1 MKRRSFKQ
9 DKIAR
14 VYDDEILPLWT
25 QKFGRLLL
33 RSVQVPPKAMVL
45 NVACKTG
52 YPALELLEKMDE
64 NSRIIAIESSG
75 PLLDIARSKAGE
87 LSGRRIFFRTE
98 HLSGKLSFADDV
110 YDVTFTNLGLD
121 EFDGSPEEV
130 IKDFARVTQP
140 GGQVLVTLP
149 LRGSWSEFFDIYREV
164 LVKQD
169 KNELLET
176 IEDYVESF
184 PTPEIAVRWM
194 RDAGL
199 RNITV
204 DKEKFDLLFKSARE
218 FFFAPVIEYGPLKTW
233 KSLVGKG
240 QQMQDI
246 FWYIK
251 EAIDAYFSSTAFS
264 VSVVASCIYGFKPTE
279 EQLMEDSDDPTE
291 SIDLEATFRAG
302 QGAAP
307 DPAPGEWASGAA
319 EKEDPLLEEE
329 SETFTEEDLHTIFP
343 EEEEEDT
350 DVESIVTDAHPSSK
364 RRSGSGSFGGDASVA
379 TVDERPSGEHA
390 VIDELDTE
398 EKSPSVANPNEGGD
412 GGAGQPPGRPS
423 LQELEAAFDEVDGRG
438 QGDDSRVDP
447 FSEMR
452 SSEAQPLK
460 DEDIEELDIIEEF
473 DELDEELP
481 TLQPSVPTLEHDIDD
496 EDLPTMERGRPDPN
510 GSGASPGDSTEELDH
525 SDDEEIDPDDIPTKG
540 PHLSPLLRGNRGKK

>member
-1 MKRRSFKQ
+1 MKRRSFQQ

-33 RSVQVPPKAMVL
+33 RAVEVPPKAMVL

-52 YPALELLEKMDE
+52 YPALELLEKMGE

-121 EFDGSPEEV
+121 EFDGPPEEV

-140 GGQVLVTLP
+140 GGQVLVTMP

-169 KNELLET
+169 KNELLER
-176 IEDYVESF
+176 IEEYVESF
-184 PTPEIAVRWM
+184 PTPETAVRWM
-194 RDAGL
+194 RAAGL

-204 DKEKFDLLFKSARE
+204 DQEKFALLFKSARE
-218 FFFAPVIEYGPLKTW
+218 FFFVPVIEYGPLKTW

-264 VSVVASCIYGFKPTE
+264 VSVVAGCIYGFKPTE
-279 EQLMEDSDDPTE
+279 EQLIEDSEDPTE
-291 SIDLEATFRAG
+291 SIDLEATFG
-302 QGAAP
+302 EDHGAADRSP
-307 DPAPGEWASGAA
+307 PQDWAVEASGDQEA
-319 EKEDPLLEEE
+319 LLEDDEE
-329 SETFTEEDLHTIFP
+329 GLAEEDLNAIFP
-343 EEEEEDT
+343 DEEEEDT
-350 DVESIVTDAHPSSK
+350 DIESVITDPNGSPS
-364 RRSGSGSFGGDASVA
+364 RRAGSGSFGGNASVA

-390 VIDELDTE
+390 VIDELNTE
-398 EKSPSVANPNEGGD
+398 EKEPSFNSPEKREEEASDRA
-412 GGAGQPPGRPS
+412 AGRPS
-423 LQELEAAFDEVDGRG
+423 LEELEAAFDAVDDRDR
-438 QGDDSRVDP
+438 GDDSRVDP
-447 FSEMR
+447 FSDIR
-452 SSEAQPLK
+452 SSEAQPLE
-460 DEDIEELDIIEEF
+460 DDDIEELDIIEEI
-473 DELDEELP
+473 DELDDDLP

-496 EDLPTMERGRPDPN
+496 EDLPTMERGRPDTS
-510 GSGASPGDSTEELDH
+510 GSEASSGGSSEEPH
-525 SDDEEIDPDDIPTKG
+525 HGDDEDLDPDDIPTKG
-540 PHLSPLLRGNRGKK
+540 PHLSPLLRGKRGKK